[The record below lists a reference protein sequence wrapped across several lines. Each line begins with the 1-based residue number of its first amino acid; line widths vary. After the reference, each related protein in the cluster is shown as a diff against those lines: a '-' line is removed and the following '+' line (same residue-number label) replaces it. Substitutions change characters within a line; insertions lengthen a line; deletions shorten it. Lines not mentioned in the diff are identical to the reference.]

1 MERRNESFA
10 FFYGPRLLKDWKV
23 TMHIVYVSDGKA
35 GHRSQALGLF
45 KAMQRQYTSTVTF
58 QEISIDDLPVATL
71 LSGVFSHQVKAI
83 QQVPTYIFGVGS
95 HTHFRV
101 WLLGQV
107 YKQAKTVILMKPSL
121 PVAWFD
127 YSVIPEHDGMAA
139 SKKIL
144 ITQGAL
150 NPIVDEGR
158 HQMGRVLIALGGSSK
173 RHQWNAA
180 KVLQA
185 IEQIVEQNPN
195 SEIILTTSRRTPKAF
210 LAELKQLKNIEKVQI
225 FPVEDTP
232 QGWIFEEMQKA
243 EAVWV
248 TEDSVSMIYEAL
260 TAGCKVGVIEV
271 DRLKEDR
278 ITKSVDE
285 ILKQGLVS
293 LQTTL
298 TDLNLAAEF
307 KETDRIAKK
316 IVLGP

>member
-1 MERRNESFA
+1 VEC
-10 FFYGPRLLKDWKV
+10 
-23 TMHIVYVSDGKA
+23 
-35 GHRSQALGLF
+35 
-45 KAMQRQYTSTVTF
+45 
-58 QEISIDDLPVATL
+58 
-71 LSGVFSHQVKAI
+71 
-83 QQVPTYIFGVGS
+83 
-95 HTHFRV
+95 
-101 WLLGQV
+101 
-107 YKQAKTVILMKPSL
+107 
-121 PVAWFD
+121 
-127 YSVIPEHDGMAA
+127 
-139 SKKIL
+139 
-144 ITQGAL
+144 
-150 NPIVDEGR
+150 
-158 HQMGRVLIALGGSSK
+158 
-173 RHQWNAA
+173 A

-195 SEIILTTSRRTPKAF
+195 SQIILTTSRRTPKAF

-298 TDLNLAAEF
+298 TDLNLATEF